1 MVLFYLVKSNL
12 TCGETENKLEN
23 VNRQNSKNISLES
36 FCMRSVLVSQQD
48 QYEEKVCVVFITLG
62 F

>member
-12 TCGETENKLEN
+12 TWSETENNLEN
-23 VNRQNSKNISLES
+23 VNRKSSKNISLES
-36 FCMRSVLVSQQD
+36 GCMRSVLVSQQE
-48 QYEEKVCVVFITLG
+48 QCEEKVCVVYITLE